1 MRRSLGRRGWKK
13 GKHFTQGFGGYVN
26 GLDLCPERSRKPL
39 REFKQRA
46 NVNRC
51 AFEIRG
57 GETFSFVILCQDCFG
72 YSGSFWVP
80 YKF

>member
-51 AFEIRG
+51 AFEISHLAATLENNLEKSRVEVG
-57 GETFSFVILCQDCFG
+57 LPS
-72 YSGSFWVP
+72 
-80 YKF
+80 